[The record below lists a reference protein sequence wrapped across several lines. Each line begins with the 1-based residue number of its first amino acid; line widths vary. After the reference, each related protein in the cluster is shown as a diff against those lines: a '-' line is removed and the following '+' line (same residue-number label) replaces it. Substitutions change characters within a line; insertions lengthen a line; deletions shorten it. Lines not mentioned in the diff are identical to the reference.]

1 MQPAVIVLDEST
13 TGLDGNEAR
22 LVLEILKSLQQKG
35 HMIVIITHNKD
46 IAQMCADRIVTM
58 EQGKIVSDLCN
69 AGSE

>member
-1 MQPAVIVLDEST
+1 MQPAVIVLDEPT

-22 LVLEILKSLQQKG
+22 LALEILKSLQQKG
-35 HMIVIITHNKD
+35 HMIVIITPNKD

-69 AGSE
+69 DGSE